1 MGDDR
6 LKNAKV
12 IVMAGQTVITRLG
25 GGMAFGTDSARQRLE
40 IAVEF
45 GWIPLLERS
54 GIISL

>member
-25 GGMAFGTDSARQRLE
+25 GGMAFGTDGARQRLE
-40 IAVEF
+40 ISVEF
-45 GWIPLLERS
+45 G
-54 GIISL
+54 